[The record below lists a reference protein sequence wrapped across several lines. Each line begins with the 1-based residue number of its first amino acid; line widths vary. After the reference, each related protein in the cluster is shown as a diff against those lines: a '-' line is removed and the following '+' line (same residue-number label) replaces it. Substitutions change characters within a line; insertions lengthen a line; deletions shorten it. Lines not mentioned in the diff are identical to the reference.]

1 LQLKNENI
9 IGAKDTWAQVP
20 FYKPNKEGDSAD
32 GYTGRIGIH
41 EVLKVT
47 ASIKELIIKGSPQDE
62 IEIQAKKEG
71 MSTML
76 EDGILKAVQGF
87 TSLEEVLRVVS
98 E

>member
-1 LQLKNENI
+1 L
-9 IGAKDTWAQVP
+9 
-20 FYKPNKEGDSAD
+20 
-32 GYTGRIGIH
+32 GRIGIN

-47 ASIKELIIKGSPQDE
+47 ASIKELILRGSSQDE
-62 IEIQAKKEG
+62 IETQGKKEG

-87 TSLEEVLRVVS
+87 TTLEEVLRVVS